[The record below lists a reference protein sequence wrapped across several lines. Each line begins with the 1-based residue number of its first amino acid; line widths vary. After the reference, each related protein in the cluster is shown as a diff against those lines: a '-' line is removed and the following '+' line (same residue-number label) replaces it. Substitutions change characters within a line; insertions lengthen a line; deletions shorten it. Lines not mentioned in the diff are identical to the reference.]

1 VDGDRTLQLIQQG
14 YLWGARLRD
23 GAVAVPTRLAGR
35 RAAVLGG
42 PDGVRRFYDPRLQ
55 RRGAFPP
62 PVKLVL
68 FGPGTVHG
76 LDDEEH
82 HARKAMFLEVLT
94 APAIAEL
101 TRIAE
106 HEWATAIR
114 QWPQADLV
122 VLFDEAVRILGT
134 SALTWAGVPEQE
146 DLERRSHQMA
156 TVVDGFG
163 KPGLAYARA
172 VSARVQLALWTQDLI
187 RRSRQGQITPPA
199 DSALHAAATA
209 KDRHGRLLP
218 AQVAATE
225 LLNLVRP
232 TVAVAWFVTFAGL
245 ALHEHPDWRERI
257 AGGDEQAL
265 LAFCQE
271 VRRHYPFTPWLAAL
285 ARTAQDV
292 QGVRVGR
299 WGLVVLDVY
308 GTLHDPNFWSEPDR
322 FRPDR
327 FLGHDVDPNLLVPQ
341 GGGEVATGHRC
352 PGEDVVLAMLRV
364 AVRALAGLPHTLPDQ
379 DLSYDLTQI
388 LTRPRSG
395 VRIQAGTHQ
404 LHQPEPAASG

>member
-1 VDGDRTLQLIQQG
+1 VDGDRTLQLIRQG

-35 RAAVLGG
+35 RAVVLGG
-42 PDGVRRFYDPRLQ
+42 ADGVRRFYDPRLQ

-62 PVKLVL
+62 PIKLVL

-82 HARKAMFLEVLT
+82 HARKAMVLEVLT

-101 TRIAE
+101 TRLAE
-106 HEWATAIR
+106 HEWTTAIQ
-114 QWPQADLV
+114 QWPRRKSV
-122 VLFDEAVRILGT
+122 VLFDEAVRILGR
-134 SALTWAGVPEQE
+134 SALAWAGVPDHE
-146 DLERRSHQMA
+146 DLQRRAHQMA
-156 TVVDGFG
+156 NVVDGFA
-163 KPGLAYARA
+163 KPGPAYVRA
-172 VSARVQLALWTQDLI
+172 VQARVQLAAWTQGLI
-187 RRSRQGQITPPA
+187 RRTRQGEITPA
-199 DSALHAAATA
+199 DDSALRAVARAQ
-209 KDRHGRLLP
+209 DRRGRLLP
-218 AQVAATE
+218 TRVAATE

-232 TVAVAWFVTFAGL
+232 TVAVAWFVAFAGL
-245 ALHEHPDWRERI
+245 ALHEHPDWRDRI
-257 AGGDEQAL
+257 ANDDEQAL

-285 ARTAQDV
+285 ARRAQDV

-308 GTLHDPNFWSEPDR
+308 GTLHDPNSWSEPDS
-322 FRPDR
+322 FRPER
-327 FLGHDVDPNLLVPQ
+327 FLNSDVDPNLLVPQ

-364 AVRALAGLPHTLPDQ
+364 AVRALARLPNTLPDQ
-379 DLSYDLTQI
+379 DLSYDLTEI

-395 VRIQAGTHQ
+395 VV
-404 LHQPEPAASG
+404 LDVAAA